1 MKKKQTIFILSLITL
16 SLGTH
21 ISKAEWYQ
29 VQSVPTYNTIK
40 AVKIDG
46 KNEPVVI
53 RIRNL
58 EKIEYIQPKSEKV
71 LIGGTE
77 AISLAK
83 DILNGQTVWVENL
96 KAEQGALVGDVY
108 PSFEQVINAYKKKR
122 ILNGDNISE
131 GMKKSLMIIYKQMLV
146 DLNDDFDIP
155 ISDAESQK
163 ILETVQRQ
171 MTKIYEVTLSNLR
184 SDTPKVSSSKEQ
196 VSPYSGKFQ
205 RALFSAEA
213 ALWFKEKGQ
222 SMHPHSQQ
230 LFVGLLNDFQTQPDS
245 NARYTYIKLKEIM
258 RRPTF
263 FQVQYFNNAI
273 YERGKFTYTCLEW
286 FKTTGQYLPASV
298 QKTFIV
304 WLRKYQQAYTSD
316 NTVLKARLKWM
327 MENDSLYF
335 DFLNLGK

>member
-1 MKKKQTIFILSLITL
+1 MKKQHLSILSFILFF
-16 SLGTH
+16 LGTLV
-21 ISKAEWYQ
+21 SQADWYQ

-40 AVKIDG
+40 AIKVDG
-46 KNEPVVI
+46 KNEALVI

-71 LIGGTE
+71 LLGGTE
-77 AISLAK
+77 ALSLAQN
-83 DILNGQTVWVENL
+83 ILNGQTVWVENL
-96 KAEQGALVGDVY
+96 KPEQGAFVGDVY

-131 GMKKSLMIIYKQMLV
+131 GMKKNLMIIYNQMII
-146 DLNDDFDIP
+146 DLNTE
-155 ISDAESQK
+155 SVLSVSEAESQK
-163 ILETVQRQ
+163 IIEMVQRQ
-171 MTKIYEVTLSNLR
+171 MAKIHKLTLSNLR
-184 SDTPKVSSSKEQ
+184 GDTPKVSSSKEQ

-205 RALFSAEA
+205 RALFTAEA

-222 SMHPHSQQ
+222 SMHPRSQK
-230 LFVGLLNDFQTQPDS
+230 LFADLLNDFQTQPDS
-245 NARYTYIKLKEIM
+245 DARYTYIKLKEIM
-258 RRPTF
+258 RRTSF

-298 QKTFIV
+298 QTTFVV
-304 WLRKYQQAYTSD
+304 WLRKYQQAYTTDSSI
-316 NTVLKARLKWM
+316 LKTRLKWM

>member
-1 MKKKQTIFILSLITL
+1 MKKQHLSILSFILFF
-16 SLGTH
+16 LGTLL
-21 ISKAEWYQ
+21 SQADWYQ

-40 AVKIDG
+40 AIKVDG
-46 KNEPVVI
+46 KNEALVI

-71 LIGGTE
+71 LLGGTE
-77 AISLAK
+77 ALSLAQN
-83 DILNGQTVWVENL
+83 ILNGQTVWVENL
-96 KAEQGALVGDVY
+96 KPEQGAFVGDVY

-131 GMKKSLMIIYKQMLV
+131 GMKKNLMIIYNQMII
-146 DLNDDFDIP
+146 DLNTE
-155 ISDAESQK
+155 SVLSVSEAESQK
-163 ILETVQRQ
+163 ILEMVQRQ
-171 MTKIYEVTLSNLR
+171 MAKIHKLTLSNLR
-184 SDTPKVSSSKEQ
+184 GDTPKVSSSKEQ

-205 RALFSAEA
+205 RALFSSEA

-222 SMHPHSQQ
+222 SMHPRSQK
-230 LFVGLLNDFQTQPDS
+230 LFADLLNDFQTQPDS
-245 NARYTYIKLKEIM
+245 DARYTYIKLKEIM
-258 RRPTF
+258 RRTNF
-263 FQVQYFNNAI
+263 FQIQYFNNAI

-298 QKTFIV
+298 QTTFVV
-304 WLRKYQQAYTSD
+304 WLRKYQQAYTTD
-316 NTVLKARLKWM
+316 NSILKTRLKWM